1 MIQFNKPLNLNGAEL
16 KEELKSSGVTFLR
29 EIDAL
34 VVREDL
40 LFVNISSEFEAVAA
54 PIIAAHN
61 GTTIIPEPTIS
72 DKLSAA
78 GLTVEELK
86 TALGLS

>member
-16 KEELKSSGVTFLR
+16 KEELKAAGVVLLT

-34 VVREDL
+34 VVRDNL
-40 LFVNISSEFEAVAA
+40 LFVNIALEFQAIAE

-61 GTTIIPEPTIS
+61 GTILVPEPTIE
-72 DKLSAA
+72 DKLASV
-78 GLTVEELK
+78 GLSLPDLK
-86 TALGLS
+86 TALGL